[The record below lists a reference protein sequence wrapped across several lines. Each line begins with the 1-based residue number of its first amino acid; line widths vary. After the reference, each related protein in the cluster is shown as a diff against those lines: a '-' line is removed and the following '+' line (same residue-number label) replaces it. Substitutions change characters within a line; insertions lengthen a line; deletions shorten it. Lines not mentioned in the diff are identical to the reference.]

1 MDPIARAQ
9 LSLVGLSVGDAFGE
23 TFFAHRDEVVQ
34 MAEARRPPPGPWSWT
49 DDTAMAISIV
59 EELAQHWAV
68 DPERLA
74 ARFAARYRHEPWRG
88 YGAGA
93 HRLLEGLLRG
103 EPWQRVSTSL
113 FGGTGS
119 YGNGAAMR
127 VAPLGAYFADD
138 LDAVV
143 GQATRSAEVTHAH
156 PEGVAGAVAV
166 GTAAA
171 IAWRT
176 RGEPWGLSAFLRAV
190 SELTPESETRRGI
203 EAAIGLPDGTT
214 PEEAADV
221 LGSGSRVSAQ
231 DTVPFALW
239 CVTRNP
245 NEFEDTLWTT
255 ARGLGDVDT
264 TCAIVGGITVLRTG
278 SNAIPSDWLAR
289 REPLPTV
296 DLRAAT

>member
-1 MDPIARAQ
+1 MRRATG
-9 LSLVGLSVGDAFGE
+9 S
-23 TFFAHRDEVVQ
+23 
-34 MAEARRPPPGPWSWT
+34 
-49 DDTAMAISIV
+49 
-59 EELAQHWAV
+59 
-68 DPERLA
+68 
-74 ARFAARYRHEPWRG
+74 EPWRG

-93 HRLLEGLLRG
+93 HRLLESLLRG
-103 EPWQRVSTSL
+103 EPWQRAATSL

-166 GTAAA
+166 ATAAA

-176 RGEPWGLSAFLRAV
+176 RGEPWGPPAFLRAV
-190 SELTPESETRRGI
+190 TERTPESETRRGI
-203 EAAIGLPDGTT
+203 EAAIALPDGTT

-221 LGSGSRVSAQ
+221 LGSGHRVSAQ

-239 CVTRNP
+239 CVARNP
-245 NEFEDTLWTT
+245 DDFEDTLWTT

-264 TCAIVGGITVLRTG
+264 TCAIVGGITVCVPGVRVSRSRG
-278 SNAIPSDWLAR
+278 
-289 REPLPTV
+289 
-296 DLRAAT
+296 